1 MIFSSIISCFPH
13 PRFPL
18 SSAQSCQRDLTL
30 SQVLLHCCSHLLD
43 RYWHTNAGCILY
55 LENNT
60 RGSSLLMQ
68 LMMQCRCALCSQL
81 LFFFTET
88 EKLQSE
94 QLLPTK
100 QKFWREMLYDH
111 DLRDYYIVLELAK
124 CELPSIPQMSV
135 LGHMLWLTLTVLLFQ
150 TLMSSRSP
158 RFTVCQVL
166 VI

>member
-1 MIFSSIISCFPH
+1 MPSFYSMIFSSIISCFPH

-60 RGSSLLMQ
+60 RGSSLLMP

-81 LFFFTET
+81 FFFS
-88 EKLQSE
+88 Q
-94 QLLPTK
+94 K
-100 QKFWREMLYDH
+100 QKS
-111 DLRDYYIVLELAK
+111 
-124 CELPSIPQMSV
+124 C
-135 LGHMLWLTLTVLLFQ
+135 
-150 TLMSSRSP
+150 SRNSY
-158 RFTVCQVL
+158 CQL
-166 VI
+166 NKNPEGRCFMIMISEIIILS